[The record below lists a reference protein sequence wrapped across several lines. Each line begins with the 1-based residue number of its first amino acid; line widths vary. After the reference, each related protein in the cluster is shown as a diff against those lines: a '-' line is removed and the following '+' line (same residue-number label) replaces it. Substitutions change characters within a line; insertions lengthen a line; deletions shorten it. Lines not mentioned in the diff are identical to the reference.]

1 MCFNSSGGVLLTSMT
16 VTHSLSLVVF
26 TYGLLFGVGA
36 RAGYMS
42 PIAAA
47 MRVFTKFPL
56 ELFVPSS
63 FQRLFLY
70 IYE

>member
-1 MCFNSSGGVLLTSMT
+1 MKVIKLEYLYFSGGVLLTSIT
-16 VTHSLSLVVF
+16 VTQSLSLVVF

-47 MRVFTKFPL
+47 MRVFK
-56 ELFVPSS
+56 SH
-63 FQRLFLY
+63 
-70 IYE
+70 